1 MGNFYIIS
9 GDDDF
14 ARKQRARETAMMA
27 ANCEDP
33 ENSDVTE
40 IIQADLPELKPEQIA
55 ERFLN
60 TLQTPPFLAPQ
71 KFVWLRHYP
80 DLDQWSSDHLSAML
94 KELVDFLQN
103 PLPPEL
109 TVLIDG
115 PGVDKRKVL
124 WKNLS
129 KAGVKIEILSTAKS
143 TDRNFAENRRNI
155 LNDFAR
161 STGKRISADAIAYL
175 TEVIGGDSGTLANE
189 LEKLASYSGNSPEI
203 TIDDCRAIVS
213 RTPEAVIWEYTD
225 AIQNGRKNEAL
236 NTLALLSSQHEPGM
250 ELKLIYMLSNAY
262 QKSLNCRLAMQELG
276 IRHPT
281 PAAFENLSQEI
292 KAKYPNNPLIK
303 LHPFRAYKMCEAAA
317 KLDGASLAA
326 KLTLIRNANR
336 ALVSGGGDAGIIL
349 EQLTLKLC

>member
-281 PAAFENLSQEI
+281 PAAFENLPQEI

-326 KLTLIRNANR
+326 KLTLIRDANR

>member
-55 ERFLN
+55 ERFL
-60 TLQTPPFLAPQ
+60 TALQTPPFLAPQ

-94 KELVDFLQN
+94 KDLVDFLQN

>member
-1 MGNFYIIS
+1 MF
-9 GDDDF
+9 F
-14 ARKQRARETAMMA
+14 
-27 ANCEDP
+27 
-33 ENSDVTE
+33 
-40 IIQADLPELKPEQIA
+40 
-55 ERFLN
+55 
-60 TLQTPPFLAPQ
+60 
-71 KFVWLRHYP
+71 
-80 DLDQWSSDHLSAML
+80 
-94 KELVDFLQN
+94 
-103 PLPPEL
+103 
-109 TVLIDG
+109 
-115 PGVDKRKVL
+115 
-124 WKNLS
+124 
-129 KAGVKIEILSTAKS
+129 
-143 TDRNFAENRRNI
+143 
-155 LNDFAR
+155 
-161 STGKRISADAIAYL
+161 
-175 TEVIGGDSGTLANE
+175 EVIQRQNTCLTSFTHKKFNQSEGGRGRKD
-189 LEKLASYSGNSPEI
+189 KLFFRRFFRPGAGHPAAHGDSGNSPEI

>member
-60 TLQTPPFLAPQ
+60 ALQTPPFLAPQ

-94 KELVDFLQN
+94 KDLVDFLQN

-161 STGKRISADAIAYL
+161 STGKRIAADAIAYL

>member
-175 TEVIGGDSGTLANE
+175 TEVIGGDSGPLANE

>member
-60 TLQTPPFLAPQ
+60 ALQTPPFLAPQ

-94 KELVDFLQN
+94 KDLVDFLQN